1 MAVSSMEIGNRE
13 LEKIGTYV
21 QNHLAEWI
29 HKIRSE
35 RELDLIER
43 VVRVEEELKTQR
55 ETTEI
60 GFQAMEKRFDLL
72 QQSMDRQF
80 AAIDQRFEQT
90 REEMNLRFEQT
101 QQSMDRNFEFTR
113 LEMNRRF
120 EEKQQSMDRQ
130 FESVEKRLDS
140 FEKRFSVLQWTIGL
154 GFTILAVLMG
164 VFNFF

>member
-72 QQSMDRQF
+72 QQSMDRHF
-80 AAIDQRFEQT
+80 AAIDQ
-90 REEMNLRFEQT
+90 RFEQT

-113 LEMNRRF
+113 QEMNRRF